1 MIINVGDKILANK
14 GRIGEIINIG
24 IATEKSD
31 IAAENDN
38 KIGYWR
44 KLEDGANGDNL
55 YEVYFDDREDEG
67 DYLQSQEFVSDE
79 DNAEETAYDY
89 ARSI

>member
-1 MIINVGDKILANK
+1 MKDDDK
-14 GRIGEIINIG
+14 
-24 IATEKSD
+24 D
-31 IAAENDN
+31 IFDVDNN

-55 YEVYFDDREDEG
+55 YEVYFDESKEDKG

-89 ARSI
+89 ARSIL

>member
-1 MIINVGDKILANK
+1 MIDTDK
-14 GRIGEIINIG
+14 
-24 IATEKSD
+24 D
-31 IAAENDN
+31 IFDENDK

-44 KLEDGANGDNL
+44 KLEDGSNGYNL

-67 DYLQSQEFVSDE
+67 DYLQSQEFVSDDE
-79 DNAEETAYDY
+79 NAEEEAYDY

>member
-1 MIINVGDKILANK
+1 MVEIVEEDK
-14 GRIGEIINIG
+14 
-24 IATEKSD
+24 D
-31 IAAENDN
+31 IFDENDN

-55 YEVYFDDREDEG
+55 YEVYFDDSEDEG
-67 DYLQSQEFVSDE
+67 DYLQSQEFVSDDE
-79 DNAEETAYDY
+79 NAEETAYDY

>member
-1 MIINVGDKILANK
+1 MIDIK
-14 GRIGEIINIG
+14 E
-24 IATEKSD
+24 EKD
-31 IAAENDN
+31 IFDVDNN

-55 YEVYFDDREDEG
+55 YEVYFDESKEDKG

>member
-1 MIINVGDKILANK
+1 MVEVIDTDKDIFNVDGD
-14 GRIGEIINIG
+14 
-24 IATEKSD
+24 
-31 IAAENDN
+31 

-55 YEVYFDDREDEG
+55 YEVYFDESEEDKG
-67 DYLQSQEFVSDE
+67 DYLQSQEFVSTEDE
-79 DNAEETAYDY
+79 AEETAYDY

>member
-1 MIINVGDKILANK
+1 MVEIVEEDK
-14 GRIGEIINIG
+14 
-24 IATEKSD
+24 D
-31 IAAENDN
+31 IFDENDN

-55 YEVYFDDREDEG
+55 YEVYFDDREDKG
-67 DYLQSQEFVSDE
+67 DYLQSQEFVSDDE
-79 DNAEETAYDY
+79 NAEETAYDY